1 MRTSVNYA
9 VVPYIMKWL
18 AEATAILHITL
29 LIRIAVNIMQNNVKA
44 ISCSLFQNYNHDVIN
59 CKYVVI
65 Q

>member
-29 LIRIAVNIMQNNVKA
+29 LIRIAVNIIQNITLK
-44 ISCSLFQNYNHDVIN
+44 LFLVHYFKTI
-59 CKYVVI
+59 I
-65 Q
+65 MML